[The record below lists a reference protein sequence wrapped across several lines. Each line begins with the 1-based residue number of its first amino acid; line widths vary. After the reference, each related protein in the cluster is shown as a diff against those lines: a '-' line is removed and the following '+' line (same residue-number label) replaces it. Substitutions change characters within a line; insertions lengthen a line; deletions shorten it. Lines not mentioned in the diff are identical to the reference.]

1 MDKSKLYL
9 SGGEQIN
16 SASVSYIESL
26 YEEYLSSPESV
37 PVYWQKVFG
46 GTPETKSRGSQTPAP
61 THGHEADTAIK
72 STFQAADRD
81 PDEMLRLI
89 DAVERMTEQ
98 RDQLNQKQVSVIRLI
113 SAYRYL
119 GHRQADIDPLNLTAR
134 PDIPELNP
142 EYHGLS
148 RTDMD
153 TVFETGGIAGIKLA
167 SLREILSMLSVTY
180 CGTIGSEFKH
190 ITSLE
195 QKEWIQQRLEQFYF
209 SPDLSDKRKRRI
221 LEILIAAKSLE
232 VYLHKK
238 YVGQKRFSLEG
249 GLSFIPILDEVIK
262 RSGRHHVKEV
272 ILGMAHRGRINVL
285 VNILGKSP
293 EELFQEFEDKLDPTH
308 GSGDVKY
315 HKGFS
320 SDLATPHGPVHTVL
334 AFNPSHLEAINPVVA
349 GSVRARQERRGDLKR
364 HQVIPVLIHGDAA
377 FAGQGVVM
385 ETLNLSKTRGYST
398 GGTIHVVVNNQIGFT
413 TSDPLDSRSTLYCT
427 DVAKVVQAPIFH
439 VNGDDPEAAVYAA
452 KLAVDFRM
460 EFNCDVVIDM
470 VCYRQ
475 HGHNEADEPSVT
487 QPLMYQSIHNQDGV
501 TKLYAKQLVQNKTIS
516 PSRVKALETKYLN
529 KLQKGERVCGP
540 ISDEVDRDHVVS
552 YKPYIGTRWRE
563 ESNTW
568 ISEERIRFLTQ
579 RITNVPEGFALHRI
593 VQKIVKS
600 REQMGNGKLP
610 ADWGF
615 GETLAYASLL
625 EDGFAVRLSGQ
636 DCVRGTFFHRHA
648 GFVDQVT
655 GRVHIPLQ
663 HIAEDQPQFLPINS
677 LLSEEAVLGYEV
689 GYSTAEPRSLVIWEA
704 QFGDFANNAQVYVDQ
719 FLSSSEAKWQ
729 RYCGLVMLLPHG
741 YDGQGPEH
749 SSARLERYLQLCA
762 EENLQVCMPSS
773 PAQVFH
779 LLRRQMVRPYRKP
792 LIVMTPKNILR
803 DVDASSKIHEFSR
816 GGYQLVVDDIDDLNV
831 SDVTKIIFCAGKLFY
846 DLLRARRSHKAANA
860 AIVRIEQLYPFPLEE
875 VKQII
880 SKYTGAREIVWAQE
894 EPRNQGAWYYM
905 QSRRHLTACLR
916 ENQKLYYAGRPYSA
930 SPATGSLHVHR
941 RQQLALVNDALG
953 VTDQV
958 FQKPS
963 LRAV

>member
-1 MDKSKLYL
+1 MDKDRLLL
-9 SGGEQIN
+9 SGGEQLN
-16 SASVSYIESL
+16 SESVAYIEAL
-26 YEEYLSSPESV
+26 HEDYLTSPDSVPPYWQEVFNTLGTGQSSDSRTPAYPRDHGAGLAPESA
-37 PVYWQKVFG
+37 QITDRK
-46 GTPETKSRGSQTPAP
+46 Q
-61 THGHEADTAIK
+61 ADAI
-72 STFQAADRD
+72 
-81 PDEMLRLI
+81 RLI
-89 DAVERMTEQ
+89 DAVERMAEY
-98 RDQLNQKQVSVIRLI
+98 RDGLIQKQVGVIHLI

-119 GHRQADIDPLNLTAR
+119 GHRQADIDPLNATVR
-134 PDIPELNP
+134 PNIPELSP
-142 EYHGLS
+142 EFHGLS
-148 RTDMD
+148 HKDMD
-153 TVFETGGIAGIKLA
+153 TVFETGGIGGVKHA

-190 ITSLE
+190 ITSPE

-209 SPDLSDKRKRRI
+209 FPELSDKRKRRI

-249 GLSFIPILDEVIK
+249 GLSLIPIIDEAIK
-262 RSGRHHVKEV
+262 RCSRHRVKEV

-293 EELFQEFEDKLDPTH
+293 EELFQEFEDKLGSVN

-320 SDLATPHGPVHTVL
+320 SDLATEHGPIHTVL

-364 HQVIPVLIHGDAA
+364 KEVIPVLIHGDAA

-385 ETLNLSKTRGYST
+385 ETLNLSKTRGYTT
-398 GGTIHVVVNNQIGFT
+398 GGTIHMVVNNQIGFT

-439 VNGDDPEAAVYAA
+439 VNGDDPEAAVVVAQ
-452 KLAVDFRM
+452 LAVDFRM

-487 QPLMYQSIHNQDGV
+487 QPLMYQSIRSQEGV
-501 TKLYAKQLVQNKTIS
+501 TKIYANQLMQNKTIS

-529 KLQKGERVCGP
+529 RLQKGKQVCGP
-540 ISDEVDRDHVVS
+540 ISKEVERKYVVS
-552 YKPYIGTRWRE
+552 YKPYTGTSWRE
-563 ESNTW
+563 KSSTW
-568 ISEERIRFLTQ
+568 ISEKQIGDLTQ
-579 RITNVPEGFALHRI
+579 RITTVPEGFTLHRI

-600 REQMGNGKLP
+600 RKQMGNGTLP

-615 GETLAYASLL
+615 GENLAYASLL
-625 EDGFAVRLSGQ
+625 EDGYAVRLSGQ
-636 DCVRGTFFHRHA
+636 DCVRGTFFHRHV
-648 GFVDQVT
+648 GFHDQVT
-655 GRVHIPLQ
+655 GEVYIPLQ
-663 HIAEDQPQFLPINS
+663 HIAEGQRQFLPINS

-689 GYSTAEPRSLVIWEA
+689 GYSTAEPQTLVIWEA
-704 QFGDFANNAQVYVDQ
+704 QFGDFANNAQMYVDQ
-719 FLSSSEAKWQ
+719 FLSSSEVKWQ

-749 SSARLERYLQLCA
+749 SSARMERYLQLCA
-762 EENLQVCMPSS
+762 EENIQVCMPSS
-773 PAQVFH
+773 PAQIFH
-779 LLRRQMVRPYRKP
+779 LLRRQMLRPYRKP

-803 DVDASSKIHEFSR
+803 DVDASSQISEFSS
-816 GGYQLVVDDIDDLNV
+816 GEFNLVIDEVDDLK
-831 SDVTKIIFCAGKLFY
+831 VTEVKRIIFCAGKLY
-846 DLLRARRSHKAANA
+846 YELLRARREHKAVNTV
-860 AIVRIEQLYPFPLEE
+860 IVRIEQLYPFPLEE

-880 SKYTGAREIVWAQE
+880 SKYAGAREIIWTQE

-905 QSRRHLTACLR
+905 QSRRHLTACLK
-916 ENQKLYYAGRPYSA
+916 ENQQLHYAGRPYSA
-930 SPATGSLHVHR
+930 SPASGSLQVHR
-941 RQQLALVNDALG
+941 RQQLALINDALG
-953 VTDQV
+953 ISEQA
-958 FQKPS
+958 FQEPS

>member
-1 MDKSKLYL
+1 MKKGKSSLADGAL
-9 SGGEQIN
+9 IN
-16 SASVSYIESL
+16 SESVSYVESL
-26 YEEYLSSPESV
+26 QGENQSGPGADSSLKQQVHKSARPQSDASG
-37 PVYWQKVFG
+37 K
-46 GTPETKSRGSQTPAP
+46 PETAHDTGFPPFSESP
-61 THGHEADTAIK
+61 TLVDQEQMDA
-72 STFQAADRD
+72 
-81 PDEMLRLI
+81 LRLV

-98 RDQLNQKQVSVIRLI
+98 RDKLNKKQVSVIRLV

-119 GHRQADIDPLNLTAR
+119 GHRQADIDPLTATIR
-134 PDIPELNP
+134 PEIPELNP
-142 EYHGLS
+142 EFHGLK
-148 RTDMD
+148 RADLD
-153 TVFETGGIAGIKLA
+153 TAFETGGIAGVKHA
-167 SLREILSMLSVTY
+167 TLREIISMLSVTY

-249 GLSFIPILDEVIK
+249 GLSLIPILDEVIK

-293 EELFQEFEDKLDPTH
+293 EELFQEFEDKLDPAV

-320 SDLATPHGPVHTVL
+320 SNLATPDGPVHTVL

-349 GSVRARQERRGDLKR
+349 GSVRARQERRNDHKR
-364 HQVIPVLIHGDAA
+364 CEVIPVLVHGDASI
-377 FAGQGVVM
+377 AGQGVVM
-385 ETLNLSKTRGYST
+385 ETLNLSKTRGYTT
-398 GGTIHVVVNNQIGFT
+398 GGTVHVVVNNQIGFT

-427 DVAKVVQAPIFH
+427 DVAKVIQAPIFH
-439 VNGDDPEAAVYAA
+439 VNGDDPEAAVFAA
-452 KLAVDFRM
+452 KLAIDFRM
-460 EFNCDVVIDM
+460 EFNSDVVIDM

-487 QPLMYQSIHNQDGV
+487 QPLMYRSIRNQKGV
-501 TKLYAKQLVQNKTIS
+501 TKSYADQLVQNGTIS

-529 KLQKGERVCGP
+529 RLQKGEQVCGP
-540 ISDEVDRDHVVS
+540 ISDDIDRKHSIS
-552 YKPYIGTRWRE
+552 YKPYIGTGWQE
-563 ESNTW
+563 DSETG
-568 ISEERIRFLTQ
+568 ISEERIRDLAKRFTA
-579 RITNVPEGFALHRI
+579 VPEGFSLHSI
-593 VQKIVKS
+593 VQKIIRS
-600 REQMGNGKLP
+600 RLQMAEGKLP

-625 EDGFAVRLSGQ
+625 EDGYGIRLSGQ
-636 DCVRGTFFHRHA
+636 DSVRGTFFHRHA

-655 GRVHIPLQ
+655 GQVHIPLQ
-663 HIAEDQPQFLPINS
+663 HIAEHQPKFLPINS

-689 GYSTAEPRSLVIWEA
+689 GYSTAEPQTLVIWEA

-762 EENLQVCMPSS
+762 EENLQVCMPST

-779 LLRRQMVRPYRKP
+779 LLRRQMIRPYRKP

-803 DVDASSKIHEFSR
+803 DVDAASQLREFTAA
-816 GGYQLVVDDIDDLNV
+816 GFQPVIDDVDDLGV
-831 SDVTKIIFCAGKLFY
+831 KDVTKIIFCAGKLY
-846 DLLRARRSHKAANA
+846 YELLRARRTQKAVKT
-860 AIVRIEQLYPFPLEE
+860 AIVRIEQLYPFPLDEMKK
-875 VKQII
+875 VFQ
-880 SKYTGAREIVWAQE
+880 KYANVRTIVWTQE

-916 ENQKLYYAGRPYSA
+916 ENQQLRYAGRPYSA
-930 SPATGSLHVHR
+930 SPAAGSLHVHR
-941 RQQLALVNDALG
+941 RQQLALVQDALG
-953 VTDQV
+953 ETEDVLH
-958 FQKPS
+958 KPT